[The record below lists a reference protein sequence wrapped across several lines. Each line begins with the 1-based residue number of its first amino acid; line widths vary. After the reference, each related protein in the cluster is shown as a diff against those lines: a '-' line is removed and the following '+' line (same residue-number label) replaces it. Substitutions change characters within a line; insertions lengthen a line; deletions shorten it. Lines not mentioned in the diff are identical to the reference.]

1 MSDPLRAREDWES
14 RIYQRSDA
22 VTVSSALSPPT
33 AVAAESG
40 FGHIRLRWEMVPG
53 AAGYVIEMNDGR
65 SGPTVLRHGG
75 SDVAAIP
82 LTQFAVT
89 GVDDGIEYR
98 FRIAA
103 VRSPS
108 DVIEEW
114 STPVV
119 AMTHGGTLAPIE
131 VKVDAAS
138 VVRSLQRVWE
148 MVGAERLSQLRLGVD
163 EHGHDVGQEFAE
175 SLRIAHD
182 ELGVRFVRAH
192 AILHDDLEV
201 VRRDTRG
208 SLVYDFEGIDTIYD
222 RLVEMG
228 IRPIVELSFMPAAL
242 ARDSDATVF
251 TYRGIIS
258 PPKDWAE
265 WHELVAALARHLVE
279 RYGIDEVSAWAF
291 EVWNE
296 ANLEVF
302 WTGTRDEYL
311 RLYEEAARAVKEVDE
326 RLRVGGPGSA
336 AGEWIEP
343 LLDFASARRVPLDF
357 VSTHTYGNLPI
368 DLRPLL
374 ERYDYAGIPI
384 WWTEWGVGSTHF
396 GAVHDSPMGAPFILK
411 GYDAV
416 QGRLDALAYWVISD
430 HFEELGRPPRLFH
443 DGFGLLS
450 VGNLRKPRFW
460 AAHLAASQGD
470 DVLSLALSGD
480 GADVLVGANA
490 TRHDDGAVDV
500 LVWNG
505 TINSDVSNGDPRL
518 DRTVTVRLHNLGE
531 ESYVARL
538 ARVDA
543 SHSNIIGVLPAGVDW
558 PDAETWTHL
567 RANDVLHEER
577 LPDVVPTGGEASIT
591 FFIPMPGVVRLQL
604 LPDEHPVK
612 ESR

>member
-1 MSDPLRAREDWES
+1 MSDSLKAREDWEA
-14 RIYQRSDA
+14 RISQRTDA
-22 VTVSSALSPPT
+22 VAGSSTLPPPT
-33 AVAAESG
+33 VVVAEPG
-40 FGHIRLRWEMVPG
+40 TGHIRLNWDPVPG
-53 AAGYVIEMNDGR
+53 ASGYVIEETDRQGT
-65 SGPTVLRHGG
+65 PTVLRHGG
-75 SDVAAIP
+75 SDMAAIP
-82 LTQFAVT
+82 STQFAVT
-89 GVDDGIEYR
+89 GVDDGVEYH

-103 VRSPS
+103 VRSPG
-108 DVIEEW
+108 DVIEAW
-114 STPVV
+114 SAPVV
-119 AMTHGGTLAPIE
+119 ATTHRGALAPIE
-131 VKVDAAS
+131 VDVDVAS
-138 VVRSLQRVWE
+138 VTRSLQRVWK

-163 EHGHDVGQEFAE
+163 EHGHDVGREFAE
-175 SLRIAHD
+175 ALRIARD

-192 AILHDDLEV
+192 AILHDDLNV

-208 SLVYDFEGIDTIYD
+208 SLLYNFDGIDTVYD
-222 RLVEMG
+222 RLIEIG

-242 ARDSDATVF
+242 ARDPHATVF

-258 PPKDWAE
+258 PPMDWTE
-265 WHELVAALARHLVE
+265 WHDLVAAVVRHLVE
-279 RYGIDEVSAWAF
+279 RYGIDEVSVWAF

-302 WTGTRDEYL
+302 WTGTREEYL
-311 RLYEEAARAVKEVDE
+311 RLYEEAARAVKEVDG

-343 LLDFASARRVPLDF
+343 LLDFTSSHRVPLDF

-374 ERYDYAGIPI
+374 ERYGYAGVPI

-396 GAVHDSPMGAPFILK
+396 GAIHDSPMGAPFILE

-470 DVLSLALSGD
+470 DVLSLAVSGD
-480 GADVLVGANA
+480 GAEVLVGANA
-490 TRHDDGAVDV
+490 TRHDDGSVDV

-505 TINSDVSNGDPRL
+505 TINSEMSSGDPRL
-518 DRTVTVRLHNLGE
+518 DRTVRVSLHNLAE
-531 ESYVARL
+531 KSYVARL

-543 SHSNIIGVLPAGVDW
+543 DHSNIIGAMPAGVDW
-558 PDAETWTHL
+558 PDAETWSHL
-567 RANDVLHEER
+567 RASDVLHQER
-577 LPDVVPTGGEASIT
+577 LPDVQPSGGEATVT
-591 FFIPMPGVVRLQL
+591 FFIPMPGVARLRL
-604 LPDEHPVK
+604 
-612 ESR
+612 SAG